1 MDLSFEAKCDIDS
14 IKSKMSKWKSQ
25 IETYFIKN
33 SQLEK
38 VFKNIRKKIGHL
50 RKQQYME
57 YLSSAVINFAFQDHI
72 NG

>member
-1 MDLSFEAKCDIDS
+1 
-14 IKSKMSKWKSQ
+14 MSKWKSQ

-33 SQLEK
+33 GELEK
-38 VFKNIRKKIGHL
+38 VFKNIRMKIGHL

-57 YLSSAVINFAFQDHI
+57 YMSSSVANFALKDHR

>member
-33 SQLEK
+33 S
-38 VFKNIRKKIGHL
+38 
-50 RKQQYME
+50 
-57 YLSSAVINFAFQDHI
+57 
-72 NG
+72 